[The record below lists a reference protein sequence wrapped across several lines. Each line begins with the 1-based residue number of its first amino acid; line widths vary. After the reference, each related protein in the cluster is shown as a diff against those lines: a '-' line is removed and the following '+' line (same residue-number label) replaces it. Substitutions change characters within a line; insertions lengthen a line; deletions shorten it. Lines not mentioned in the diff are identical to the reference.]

1 MTELTALLEQA
12 VSVTL
17 NVLTSSL
24 ILLTLWTL
32 QTLLERTGL
41 LIVGLTS
48 WLTLLTKQTLHPVV
62 LEETVLLTLV

>member
-17 NVLTSSL
+17 NVLTSLL